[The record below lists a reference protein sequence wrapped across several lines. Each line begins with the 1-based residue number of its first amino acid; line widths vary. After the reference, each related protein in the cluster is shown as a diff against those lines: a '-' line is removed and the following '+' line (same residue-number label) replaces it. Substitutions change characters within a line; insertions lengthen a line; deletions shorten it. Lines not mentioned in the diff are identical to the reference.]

1 MAAAASVYG
10 HSRASSFLISSFCRA
25 TCSDFFEYQMGP
37 NMTGDPYVHSSR
49 CSLSLSLSLLHE
61 ISCNINSPIFDPV
74 HRPSNGETDTPFHL
88 HPNMGWKG
96 AKKYRRFSS
105 STRVIPFHSDIYRY
119 SNTVPSAAAAA
130 ASKSRGNSN
139 VATHKRKR
147 VILYF
152 YSSKIHTTRHD
163 RSSSGGGSSDSNDGW

>member
-49 CSLSLSLSLLHE
+49 CSLSLSLLHE

-130 ASKSRGNSN
+130 ASKSRGNSKCCN
-139 VATHKRKR
+139 SQTK
-147 VILYF
+147 
-152 YSSKIHTTRHD
+152 TRHIIFLF
-163 RSSSGGGSSDSNDGW
+163 